1 MPIINSNNYEVLVDE
16 HIDKLKSLI
25 SNYQKIAVI
34 VDENTISHCYPIVK
48 DHFGNH
54 ELIEISS
61 GEKNKN
67 LDTCNFIWS
76 QLIEKSFDRK
86 SLVINLGGGV
96 IGDMGGFCASSY
108 MRGIDFLQMPTTL
121 LSQVDASVGGKL
133 GVDYQ
138 GLKNIVGTFN
148 NPIAVWINTDFLLT
162 LPKKELISGF
172 AEMIKHSLISS
183 KDIFYKLSKI
193 DLNQKI
199 DWTTLVHESVG
210 IKNKVVLEDP
220 FEKGLRKILNF
231 GHSLGHAIETES
243 LKTDDPL
250 PHGYAIAIGMIL
262 ESNIAVEKGLLSLEE
277 SNQISEFI
285 TKIYGRFDL
294 SDYDMDAII
303 SNLKH
308 DKKNEDTKY
317 LFSIVGPIGH
327 CNYNVDVKL
336 SEIENAFNSYR

>member
-148 NPIAVWINTDFLLT
+148 NPIAVWINTDFLHT

-308 DKKNEDTKY
+308 DKKNEDTKF
-317 LFSIVGPIGH
+317 LFSLVGPIGH
-327 CNYNVDVKL
+327 CNYNVEVKL
-336 SEIENAFNSYR
+336 SEIENAFNSYQ